1 MTNYELKMIDEIN
14 KKISYLM
21 KEKGYNAY
29 DISVLLDDFIYKNDF
44 SNECNQALWKIQDK
58 YINMYRETK

>member
-1 MTNYELKMIDEIN
+1 MTNCELKMLNAVQNKIN
-14 KKISYLM
+14 YLM
-21 KEKGYNAY
+21 KEECYSPY
-29 DISVLLDDFIYKNDF
+29 DVSVLLDDFIYNNDF